1 MTALGI
7 VSDLIAGLHPDP
19 LGNGSVLSL
28 LLGEHSLNF
37 ERLVG
42 RHDVADF
49 GAGDQEKKKATQ
61 ISSVQ
66 RRKLLRLQ
74 RKGMHTFSQLHRPPG
89 WQ

>member
-42 RHDVADF
+42 R
-49 GAGDQEKKKATQ
+49 
-61 ISSVQ
+61 
-66 RRKLLRLQ
+66 LQ
-74 RKGMHTFSQLHRPPG
+74 KRETG
-89 WQ
+89 